1 MEQAL
6 APLFTGTR
14 EGLAEENMQARLRGN
29 ILMSL
34 SNKFGHML
42 LTTGNKSEIATGY
55 CTLYGD
61 MCGGLA
67 VISDVPKMMVYDLA
81 RHMNAEAA
89 KAGKTPPIPEGSI
102 TKPPSA
108 ELKPNQTDQ
117 DSLPPYEVLDQI
129 IERYV
134 EEEKNPSRRSSP
146 TTFAAWRL
154 ADDRAG
160 RPAHR
165 PCGI

>member
-1 MEQAL
+1 MSLPSRYSSGHSRSDAQDLAIRLGIGFHTVPIEGPHRAMEETL
-6 APLFTGTR
+6 APLFRGLP

-67 VISDVPKMMVYDLA
+67 VISDVPKTMVYDLA
-81 RHMNAEAA
+81 RFINREHER
-89 KAGKTPPIPEGSI
+89 AGKRPPIPASSI
-102 TKPPSA
+102 TKLPVA
-108 ELKPNQTDQ
+108 E
-117 DSLPPYEVLDQI
+117 SL
-129 IERYV
+129 
-134 EEEKNPSRRSSP
+134 
-146 TTFAAWRL
+146 
-154 ADDRAG
+154 
-160 RPAHR
+160 
-165 PCGI
+165 